1 MARDVKAYDYKQHE
15 ADFIESGVRAR
26 LIGSSYVQTV
36 FGDAINLLF
45 KVADGQKG
53 VSAKTRDTNNKV
65 DIGGS
70 EVLTQQAFDK
80 ENSIKFT
87 LNLLNFTLGWNSA
100 DLASLNLPPD
110 QNGMGDKEVLL
121 TTETKQDKEGKPVV
135 KVTNISKLDLS
146 LSAETLAERQTRLA
160 ALIAES
166 KKAMFKF
173 DKKAAVPAAAG
184 AGAPPATHGQPVAR
198 EDVPFADF

>member
-26 LIGSSYVQTV
+26 LIGSAYVQTG
-36 FGDAINLLF
+36 FGDGINLLF
-45 KVADGQKG
+45 KVSDGQKG

-65 DIGGS
+65 DIGGT

-80 ENSIKFT
+80 EGSIKFT
-87 LNLLNFTLGWNSA
+87 LNLLNFTLGWNSTE
-100 DLASLNLPPD
+100 LASLNLPPD

-121 TTETKQDKEGKPVV
+121 TTETKQNKDGKPVV

-146 LSAETLAERQTRLA
+146 LTAETLADRQTRLA

-173 DKKAAVPAAAG
+173 DKKAAAGTAAPGG
-184 AGAPPATHGQPVAR
+184 APATHVQPVAR